1 MKGLLFAASEGL
13 PFIKSGGLADVI
25 GSLPQCINGHEYKV
39 AVVMPL
45 YKRIMD
51 NFELEEVGSFH
62 VHSGLIDKE
71 AVLYHTNLNDIE
83 YYFIRQ
89 DEYFDRDGMY
99 GFADDG
105 ERFAFYNKAVLEM
118 LPLLPFE
125 VNIIHSHDWHTGMI
139 PILCKQEYR
148 DKKYHKIKHVYTI
161 HNLAFQG
168 NFPKE
173 MTRYFNLDYKFYQY
187 GDIKFDDGISF
198 MKAAVT
204 YADKV
209 TTVSESYAQ
218 EILTEEFGERMQ
230 SVLNSRKADLV
241 GIVNGI
247 DTEIWNPKTDKYIP
261 YNYSVNALANKKKCK
276 KALQNRLGLRVA
288 DDVLLVGMVSR
299 LTWQK
304 GAALLIEKMNQ
315 IMGQDIQLV
324 ILGTG
329 DSYIENQLKKI
340 EYDYPHRAVFYCG
353 YSEELAHEVYAGVD
367 LFLMPSLFE
376 PCGISQ
382 LISMRYGTLPLVR
395 ETGGLKDTVIPYNEY
410 DQTGTGF
417 SFQYFSGDELMYI
430 LKYAIHV
437 YYYKQKDWKKLM
449 RNAMKKDVSWQFSA
463 KKYKKLYKSLF

>member
-1 MKGLLFAASEGL
+1 MKGVLFAASEGL

-25 GSLPQCINGHEYKV
+25 GSLPQCINDHEFKV

-45 YKRIMD
+45 YKKIMD
-51 NFELEEVGSFH
+51 NFELEEVGGFH
-62 VHSGLIDKE
+62 VQSGLIDKE
-71 AVLYHTNLNDIE
+71 ALLYHTGLNGID

-89 DEYFDRDGMY
+89 DDYFNRDGMY
-99 GFADDG
+99 GFVDDG

-125 VNIIHSHDWHTGMI
+125 VDIIHSHDWHTGMI

-161 HNLAFQG
+161 HNLLFQG
-168 NFPKE
+168 NYPKE
-173 MTRYFNLDYKFYQY
+173 ITRYFNLDYKFYQY
-187 GDIKFDDGISF
+187 GDIKFDDGVSF
-198 MKAAVT
+198 MKAAIT

-209 TTVSESYAQ
+209 TTVSESYAK

-230 SVLNSRKADLV
+230 HVLKSREADLV

-261 YNYSVNALANKKKCK
+261 ANYSVNALANKKKCK
-276 KALQNRLGLRVA
+276 KELQKRLGLRVA
-288 DDVLLVGMVSR
+288 DDVMLVGMVSR

-304 GAALLIEKMNQ
+304 GAALLIERMSQ

-329 DSYIENQLKKI
+329 DSYIENQFKRI

-353 YSEELAHEVYAGVD
+353 YSEELAHDVYAGVD

-395 ETGGLKDTVIPYNEY
+395 ETGGLRDTVIPYNEY
-410 DQTGTGF
+410 DKTGTGF
-417 SFQYFSGDELMYI
+417 SFKNFNGDELVHV
-430 LKYAIHV
+430 LKYAIHT
-437 YYYKQKDWKKLM
+437 YYYKPNDWKKLV
-449 RNAMKKDVSWQFSA
+449 RSAMKKDVSWQFSA
-463 KKYKKLYKSLF
+463 KKYKDLYRKLV